1 MAETWKHTEG
11 QRPYRV
17 TVFEP
22 LNGSPAGSFTPG
34 PGPVTAVRQSHSV
47 TGTGPG
53 RLTTPRSKA

>member
-34 PGPVTAVRQSHSV
+34 PGPVTAVR
-47 TGTGPG
+47 
-53 RLTTPRSKA
+53 